1 MFEKKI
7 CPNCGEKAKD
17 DWQFCPYCGIEIEG
31 EGMMPIRSIF
41 DDIDKEFES
50 IDKMPVDPFSFP
62 EFKMKPGMK
71 GKGISI
77 IIHGSPGMEP
87 KIEVKTSDEYK
98 QLEPGLKR
106 KLGVRSGIEN
116 EEVEKKTRK
125 MPKITEEP
133 ETEIRTVANN
143 QIISIKLP
151 GVKSE
156 KDIETKRLEQSIEVK
171 AFAGDKAYFKLIPI
185 PREASVNKDFKNGVL
200 RLEIER

>member
-31 EGMMPIRSIF
+31 ERMMPIRSIF

-87 KIEVKTSDEYK
+87 KIEVKASDEYK

-171 AFAGDKAYFKLIPI
+171 AFAGNKAYFKLIPI